1 MNASARSIGWGI
13 TGPRWNWSMSS
24 RFRVVSYFIILCGPG
39 IALTLLLAAI
49 GLALDLN
56 LSTVSLLY
64 LLLVV
69 SYAVRYGFWQAS
81 VVSLSAI
88 ACMAYFFAPPAFTF
102 YIADPRNAIAIIAF
116 ELTALLVSRV
126 SSSEK
131 ANAREKER
139 ERRTTERL
147 YSISRGA
154 LLLDIDHSPERR
166 MAQLILKEFKAQAVV
181 IEYQPSG
188 SVGAAGPQAEE
199 AIELLEQLN
208 RDPGPVE
215 SGTSYRPLMN
225 ADLRLGS
232 ILIMGEV
239 PPLAMDSMAS
249 LVALAL
255 DRHQAFLNEGRAEA
269 ARQTEQLRTTVLDGL
284 AHAFKTP
291 LTIIRA
297 ASSGLIEI
305 GQLDELQGQLT
316 HMIDEQSTRLD
327 DLATRLLCTARVD
340 AEKICLEAESV
351 SIALL
356 IQEVVAQFSGAAPE
370 LSVAGAPGTRIRIA
384 HVAET
389 IQLTADHDMLA
400 STLKELLTNAVKYSR
415 PGSPI
420 EVFALD
426 SPSEVV
432 ISVRSQGP
440 AIGPEDCE
448 RIFERF
454 YRGDAHRYSAAGTGI
469 GLSVARRVTEAH
481 GGRIWATSN
490 ETDGTTFNMSLP
502 K

>member
-1 MNASARSIGWGI
+1 
-13 TGPRWNWSMSS
+13 MSS
-24 RFRVVSYFIILCGPG
+24 RFRVASYFIILCGPG

-49 GLALDLN
+49 GLALTFN

-102 YIADPRNAIAIIAF
+102 YIADPRNAVAIAAF

-139 ERRTTERL
+139 ERRTTEQL

-154 LLLDIDHSPERR
+154 LLLDTDHAPERR
-166 MAQLILKEFKAQAVV
+166 MAQLILKEFHSQAVV

-188 SVGAAGPQAEE
+188 SVGAAGPQAET
-199 AIELLEQLN
+199 ATELLERLN
-208 RDPGPVE
+208 QEPGPAP

-225 ADLRLGS
+225 AEVRLGS
-232 ILIMGEV
+232 ILVMGEV
-239 PPLAMDSMAS
+239 PPLAMDSLAS

-255 DRHQAFLNEGRAEA
+255 DRHQAFLNEGIAEA

-305 GQLDELQGQLT
+305 GPFDELQGQLA

-327 DLATRLLCTARVD
+327 DLATRLLRTARVD

-351 SIALL
+351 SVALL
-356 IQEVVAQFSGAAPE
+356 IQEVVAQFGGPAPE
-370 LSVAGAPGTRIRIA
+370 LGPSAAPVPRIRIA
-384 HVAET
+384 PLPDT
-389 IQLTADHDMLA
+389 LQLTADHDMLA
-400 STLKELLTNAVKYSR
+400 TTLKELLTNAVKYSL

-420 EVFALD
+420 DVSASEC
-426 SPSEVV
+426 PSDVV

-440 AIGPEDCE
+440 AIGPEDRE

-454 YRGDAHRYSAAGTGI
+454 YRGAAHRHSPTGTGI

-481 GGRIWATSN
+481 GGQIWVTSN